1 MKINAEFF
9 IKNLSNYKFHDSI
22 ILINGNE
29 EGFIFGI
36 QKIIL
41 QQLLINHKIEKVFF
55 DFKYVKKNEFL
66 ESLNNQT
73 FFNDFKVI
81 LVQNLSDDIFDCLK
95 SIKLKNI
102 TILINSAGI
111 KNNSKIKK
119 YFDSHK
125 KFYSIVCYKLS
136 DNFKKNMVDDF
147 INNNNIKLSEDAY
160 WYLLHNIGNKYQL
173 LENEL
178 EKLLN
183 FSKEK
188 ISLKEITILLSDS
201 GGVEFDDLFFD
212 CINGSKRKI
221 IINSQSTIKS
231 LNDAYV
237 LLRVIKDFSKKLTV
251 TSEKKLETSL
261 NDLVNDYLP
270 KYLFKQKKNFEE
282 LINKTNLDK
291 LVIINKLLQKTELYL
306 RKNDNNY
313 LMIIQRFLLNYS
325 KIIK

>member
-41 QQLLINHKIEKVFF
+41 QQLLINQKIEKVFF

-119 YFDSHK
+119 YFDFHK

-291 LVIINKLLQKTELYL
+291 LVIINKLLQKTE
-306 RKNDNNY
+306 D
-313 LMIIQRFLLNYS
+313 I
-325 KIIK
+325 